1 MKADNYVEID
11 SQKRLYWGEVR
22 KGYRV
27 YFIEKEG
34 SEVVVWD
41 TEKVDIHILLTS
53 VLTELSFRDL
63 DKSRKPH
70 KLLDVL
76 KSIAAKVTGK
86 RDR

>member
-11 SQKRLYWGEVR
+11 GKRRLYWGEVK
-22 KGYRV
+22 KGQRV

-41 TEKVDIHILLTS
+41 TEKVDIQILLTS

-76 KSIAAKVTGK
+76 KSLAAMV
-86 RDR
+86 RVRSDR